1 MAFGRSGSDSGT
13 DMNGA
18 DVFVAYY
25 DNDQVQVV
33 DYYITA
39 KSQVVNGSHTKNTI

>member
-18 DVFVAYY
+18 DVFVAFY
-25 DNDQVQVV
+25 DGQMVQVV
-33 DYYITA
+33 DHYFTA
-39 KSQVVNGSHTKNTI
+39 ESQVC